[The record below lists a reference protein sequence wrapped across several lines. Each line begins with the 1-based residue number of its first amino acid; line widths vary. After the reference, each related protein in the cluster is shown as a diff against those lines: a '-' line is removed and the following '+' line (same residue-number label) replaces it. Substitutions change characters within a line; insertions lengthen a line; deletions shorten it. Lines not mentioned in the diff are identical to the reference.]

1 MLKPSG
7 IITAFSHA
15 ATTGCAVLA
24 DLERLLACLRSR
36 AASAAENLFL
46 RKQLALVEE
55 RKVDPHPASDAA
67 AL

>member
-24 DLERLLACLRSR
+24 DLGRLRSR
-36 AASAAENLFL
+36 AALAAENLFL

-55 RKVDPHPASDAA
+55 RKVDPLPASDAA